1 MADKR
6 NFRKETKPLGMSV
19 HYRSFRGFLIL
30 SKMKKVQLVD
40 ARVVI
45 QSHPDYENILG
56 VFICSDELLDAHLK
70 MMNEIT
76 IDEPGCISFVEC
88 KAIIE
93 LNSTNEQ
100 S

>member
-1 MADKR
+1 
-6 NFRKETKPLGMSV
+6 MSIFDLCL
-19 HYRSFRGFLIL
+19 FRGFLIL
-30 SKMKKVQLVD
+30 SKMKKVQVVD

-56 VFICSDELLDAHLK
+56 VFICSDELLDTHLK